1 MITLVIYDIDPI
13 PNKDDPNFGKG
24 IFNIQYPDGGEE
36 NIYYTDKTGSY
47 IPRIE
52 KMKSLQGIVN
62 KLEEKGYQINKD
74 NFNDYLRGKVK
85 YLFMQL
91 LQNADNPV

>member
-1 MITLVIYDIDPI
+1 MSTLIIYDLELVLD
-13 PNKDDPNFGKG
+13 KDGPDYGKG
-24 IFNIQYPDGGEE
+24 VFNIQYPDGSGED
-36 NIYYTDKTGSY
+36 IYYTNKGGEY

-85 YLFMQL
+85 YIFMQL
-91 LQNADNPV
+91 LKNVDNPV